1 MDVNVH
7 GEVKLRLELPD
18 ALMKLLERCVTP
30 EVKVSVPEQ
39 TATVKDAPAKKVQ
52 ANAVPDT
59 LPEPTVEVKP
69 VAPAKAEPV
78 QTGIAPVAAPQES
91 NLSCDDLRKH
101 IVEARKLA
109 RARGNDILSNP
120 ESKAKMSELGAAKMT
135 DSCDDLRKYIAETR
149 KLARA
154 HGNDI
159 LSNPEI
165 KAKMSELGAAKMTDL
180 TAAQIAEMF
189 AWVDEVSSNA

>member
-7 GEVKLRLELPD
+7 GEVKLKLELPD

-30 EVKVSVPEQ
+30 EVKVSTPVAAAPVAEPQ
-39 TATVKDAPAKKVQ
+39 AKPAKTAPA
-52 ANAVPDT
+52 NDVPDR
-59 LPEPTVEVKP
+59 LPEPTFEAKP
-69 VAPAKAEPV
+69 APTKPEPV

-101 IVEARKLA
+101 IAEA
-109 RARGNDILSNP
+109 
-120 ESKAKMSELGAAKMT
+120 
-135 DSCDDLRKYIAETR
+135 R

-165 KAKMSELGAAKMTDL
+165 KAKMESLGVAKMTDL
-180 TAAQIAEMF
+180 TGAQIAEMF
-189 AWVDEVSSNA
+189 AWVDEVASNA

>member
-7 GEVKLRLELPD
+7 GEVKLKLELPD

-30 EVKVSVPEQ
+30 EVKVS
-39 TATVKDAPAKKVQ
+39 APA
-52 ANAVPDT
+52 AAVPQAKPAKTTPANDVPDK
-59 LPEPTVEVKP
+59 LPEPTFEAKP
-69 VAPAKAEPV
+69 VPAKPEPV

-101 IVEARKLA
+101 IAEA
-109 RARGNDILSNP
+109 
-120 ESKAKMSELGAAKMT
+120 
-135 DSCDDLRKYIAETR
+135 R

-165 KAKMSELGAAKMTDL
+165 KAKMESLGAAKMTDL
-180 TAAQIAEMF
+180 TGAQIAEMF
-189 AWVDEVSSNA
+189 SWVDEVSSNA

>member
-7 GEVKLRLELPD
+7 GEVKLKLELPD

-30 EVKVSVPEQ
+30 EVKVSAP
-39 TATVKDAPAKKVQ
+39 AAPAKTTP

-59 LPEPTVEVKP
+59 LPEPTFEAKP
-69 VAPAKAEPV
+69 APAKPEPV

-101 IVEARKLA
+101 IAEA
-109 RARGNDILSNP
+109 
-120 ESKAKMSELGAAKMT
+120 
-135 DSCDDLRKYIAETR
+135 R

-165 KAKMSELGAAKMTDL
+165 KAKMESLGVAKMTEL
-180 TAAQIAEMF
+180 TGAQIAEMF

>member
-7 GEVKLRLELPD
+7 GEVKLKLELPD
-18 ALMKLLERCVTP
+18 ALMALLERCVTP
-30 EVKVSVPEQ
+30 EVKVSAPVAAAPAAVPVPEPQ
-39 TATVKDAPAKKVQ
+39 AKPANTTP
-52 ANAVPDT
+52 ASAVPDT

-69 VAPAKAEPV
+69 VAPAEAEPV

-101 IVEARKLA
+101 IAEA
-109 RARGNDILSNP
+109 
-120 ESKAKMSELGAAKMT
+120 
-135 DSCDDLRKYIAETR
+135 R

-165 KAKMSELGAAKMTDL
+165 KSKMESLGVAKMTEL
-180 TAAQIAEMF
+180 TGAQIAEMF

>member
-30 EVKVSVPEQ
+30 DVKVSVPEQ
-39 TATVKDAPAKKVQ
+39 AAPVKDEPAKKAP

-101 IVEARKLA
+101 IAEA
-109 RARGNDILSNP
+109 
-120 ESKAKMSELGAAKMT
+120 
-135 DSCDDLRKYIAETR
+135 R

-180 TAAQIAEMF
+180 TAAQVAEMF
-189 AWVDEVSSNA
+189 SWVDEVSSNA

>member
-7 GEVKLRLELPD
+7 GEVKLKLELPD
-18 ALMKLLERCVTP
+18 ALMKLLERCATP

-39 TATVKDAPAKKVQ
+39 TAVKDEPEKKVQ

-78 QTGIAPVAAPQES
+78 QTGIVPVAAPRES

-101 IVEARKLA
+101 IAEA
-109 RARGNDILSNP
+109 
-120 ESKAKMSELGAAKMT
+120 
-135 DSCDDLRKYIAETR
+135 R

-180 TAAQIAEMF
+180 TAAQVAEMF
-189 AWVDEVSSNA
+189 AWVDGVSSNA

>member
-30 EVKVSVPEQ
+30 DVKVSVPEQ
-39 TATVKDAPAKKVQ
+39 TAVKDVPVKKVQ

-101 IVEARKLA
+101 IAEA
-109 RARGNDILSNP
+109 
-120 ESKAKMSELGAAKMT
+120 
-135 DSCDDLRKYIAETR
+135 R

-180 TAAQIAEMF
+180 TAAQVAEMF
-189 AWVDEVSSNA
+189 SWVDEVASNA

>member
-7 GEVKLRLELPD
+7 GEVKLKLELPD

-39 TATVKDAPAKKVQ
+39 TAVKDEPVKKVQ

-101 IVEARKLA
+101 IAEA
-109 RARGNDILSNP
+109 
-120 ESKAKMSELGAAKMT
+120 
-135 DSCDDLRKYIAETR
+135 R

-180 TAAQIAEMF
+180 TAAQVAEMF

>member
-39 TATVKDAPAKKVQ
+39 TAVKDAPAKKVQ

-69 VAPAKAEPV
+69 VTPAKATPV

-101 IVEARKLA
+101 IAEA
-109 RARGNDILSNP
+109 
-120 ESKAKMSELGAAKMT
+120 
-135 DSCDDLRKYIAETR
+135 R

-165 KAKMSELGAAKMTDL
+165 
-180 TAAQIAEMF
+180 I
-189 AWVDEVSSNA
+189 

>member
-7 GEVKLRLELPD
+7 GEVKLKLELPD
-18 ALMKLLERCVTP
+18 ALMKLLERCVMP

-39 TATVKDAPAKKVQ
+39 AAPEQAAPVKDAPAKKAP

-69 VAPAKAEPV
+69 VTPAKATPV

-101 IVEARKLA
+101 IAEA
-109 RARGNDILSNP
+109 
-120 ESKAKMSELGAAKMT
+120 
-135 DSCDDLRKYIAETR
+135 R

-165 KAKMSELGAAKMTDL
+165 KAKMAELGAAKMTDL
-180 TAAQIAEMF
+180 TAAQVAEMF
-189 AWVDEVSSNA
+189 SNA

>member
-39 TATVKDAPAKKVQ
+39 TAVKDEPTKKVQ

-69 VAPAKAEPV
+69 VAPAKTEPV

-101 IVEARKLA
+101 IAEA
-109 RARGNDILSNP
+109 
-120 ESKAKMSELGAAKMT
+120 
-135 DSCDDLRKYIAETR
+135 R

-180 TAAQIAEMF
+180 TTAQIAEMF

>member
-7 GEVKLRLELPD
+7 GEVKLKLELPD

-30 EVKVSVPEQ
+30 EVKVS
-39 TATVKDAPAKKVQ
+39 APVAAAPVAAASAAEPLAETTP

-59 LPEPTVEVKP
+59 LPEPTFEAKP
-69 VAPAKAEPV
+69 APAKPEPV

-101 IVEARKLA
+101 IAEA
-109 RARGNDILSNP
+109 
-120 ESKAKMSELGAAKMT
+120 
-135 DSCDDLRKYIAETR
+135 R

-165 KAKMSELGAAKMTDL
+165 KSKMESLGVAKMTEL
-180 TAAQIAEMF
+180 TGAQIAEMF
-189 AWVDEVSSNA
+189 SWVDEVSSNA

>member
-7 GEVKLRLELPD
+7 GEIRVKLELPD
-18 ALMKLLERCVTP
+18 ALMALLERCVTP
-30 EVKVSVPEQ
+30 EVKVSVPA
-39 TATVKDAPAKKVQ
+39 TAPAAQQAAPAKTAP
-52 ANAVPDT
+52 ANDVPDT
-59 LPEPTVEVKP
+59 LPEPTFEAKP
-69 VAPAKAEPV
+69 APAKPEPV

-101 IVEARKLA
+101 IAEA
-109 RARGNDILSNP
+109 
-120 ESKAKMSELGAAKMT
+120 
-135 DSCDDLRKYIAETR
+135 R

-165 KAKMSELGAAKMTDL
+165 KAKMESLGVAKMTDL
-180 TAAQIAEMF
+180 TGAQIAEMF
-189 AWVDEVSSNA
+189 AWVDGVSSNA

>member
-7 GEVKLRLELPD
+7 GEVKLKLELPD
-18 ALMKLLERCVTP
+18 ALMKLLERCVMP
-30 EVKVSVPEQ
+30 EVRVSVPEQ
-39 TATVKDAPAKKVQ
+39 AAPAKDAP

-101 IVEARKLA
+101 IADA
-109 RARGNDILSNP
+109 
-120 ESKAKMSELGAAKMT
+120 
-135 DSCDDLRKYIAETR
+135 R

-180 TAAQIAEMF
+180 TAAQVAEMF
-189 AWVDEVSSNA
+189 SWVDEVSSNA

>member
-30 EVKVSVPEQ
+30 DVKVSVPEQ

-101 IVEARKLA
+101 IAEA
-109 RARGNDILSNP
+109 
-120 ESKAKMSELGAAKMT
+120 
-135 DSCDDLRKYIAETR
+135 R

-180 TAAQIAEMF
+180 TAAQVAEMF

>member
-7 GEVKLRLELPD
+7 GEVKLKLELPD

-30 EVKVSVPEQ
+30 EVKVSAPS
-39 TATVKDAPAKKVQ
+39 APAPQ
-52 ANAVPDT
+52 AKPANDVPDT

-69 VAPAKAEPV
+69 APAKPAPAKAEPV

-91 NLSCDDLRKH
+91 NLSCDDLRRH
-101 IVEARKLA
+101 
-109 RARGNDILSNP
+109 
-120 ESKAKMSELGAAKMT
+120 
-135 DSCDDLRKYIAETR
+135 IAEAR

-165 KAKMSELGAAKMTDL
+165 KSKMESLGAAKMTDL
-180 TAAQIAEMF
+180 TGAQIAEMF
-189 AWVDEVSSNA
+189 SWVDEVASNA

>member
-7 GEVKLRLELPD
+7 GEVRLKLELPD

-30 EVKVSVPEQ
+30 EVKVSAPV
-39 TATVKDAPAKKVQ
+39 AAAPAAVPAAVPVAEPQAKPAKTTP

-59 LPEPTVEVKP
+59 LPDPTFEAKP
-69 VAPAKAEPV
+69 AAEPV

-101 IVEARKLA
+101 IAEA
-109 RARGNDILSNP
+109 
-120 ESKAKMSELGAAKMT
+120 
-135 DSCDDLRKYIAETR
+135 R

-180 TAAQIAEMF
+180 TAAQVAEMF

>member
-39 TATVKDAPAKKVQ
+39 TAAVKDAPAKKVQ

-69 VAPAKAEPV
+69 V

-101 IVEARKLA
+101 IAEA
-109 RARGNDILSNP
+109 
-120 ESKAKMSELGAAKMT
+120 
-135 DSCDDLRKYIAETR
+135 R

-180 TAAQIAEMF
+180 TTAQIAEMF

>member
-7 GEVKLRLELPD
+7 GEVKLKLELPD

-30 EVKVSVPEQ
+30 AK
-39 TATVKDAPAKKVQ
+39 TTPA
-52 ANAVPDT
+52 NDVPDT

-69 VAPAKAEPV
+69 VTPAKPEPV

-91 NLSCDDLRKH
+91 NLSCDDLRRH
-101 IVEARKLA
+101 
-109 RARGNDILSNP
+109 
-120 ESKAKMSELGAAKMT
+120 
-135 DSCDDLRKYIAETR
+135 IAEAR

-165 KAKMSELGAAKMTDL
+165 KAKMKSLGVAKMTDL
-180 TAAQIAEMF
+180 TGAQIAEMF

>member
-7 GEVKLRLELPD
+7 GEVKLKLELPD

-30 EVKVSVPEQ
+30 EVKVSAP
-39 TATVKDAPAKKVQ
+39 ATVPAAVPATVSVAEPAKTTP

-59 LPEPTVEVKP
+59 LPEPTFE
-69 VAPAKAEPV
+69 AKPV

-101 IVEARKLA
+101 IAEA
-109 RARGNDILSNP
+109 
-120 ESKAKMSELGAAKMT
+120 
-135 DSCDDLRKYIAETR
+135 R

-165 KAKMSELGAAKMTDL
+165 KAKMESLGVAKMTDL
-180 TAAQIAEMF
+180 TGAQIAEMF
-189 AWVDEVSSNA
+189 AWVDEVASNA

>member
-7 GEVKLRLELPD
+7 GEVKLKLELPD
-18 ALMKLLERCVTP
+18 ALMKLLERCGTP
-30 EVKVSVPEQ
+30 EVKVSAPVAAAP
-39 TATVKDAPAKKVQ
+39 TAAPAAPAAPAKTTP

-59 LPEPTVEVKP
+59 LPEPTFEAKP
-69 VAPAKAEPV
+69 AAEPV

-101 IVEARKLA
+101 IAEA
-109 RARGNDILSNP
+109 
-120 ESKAKMSELGAAKMT
+120 
-135 DSCDDLRKYIAETR
+135 R

-165 KAKMSELGAAKMTDL
+165 KTKMESLGVAKMTDL
-180 TAAQIAEMF
+180 TGAQIAEMF

>member
-7 GEVKLRLELPD
+7 GEVKLKLELPD

-30 EVKVSVPEQ
+30 EVKVS
-39 TATVKDAPAKKVQ
+39 APAAAPAVVPQ
-52 ANAVPDT
+52 AKPAKTAPANDVPDT

-69 VAPAKAEPV
+69 VAPAKPEPV

-101 IVEARKLA
+101 IAEA
-109 RARGNDILSNP
+109 
-120 ESKAKMSELGAAKMT
+120 
-135 DSCDDLRKYIAETR
+135 R

-159 LSNPEI
+159 LSNPDI
-165 KAKMSELGAAKMTDL
+165 KAKMESLGAAKMTDL
-180 TAAQIAEMF
+180 TGAQIAEMF
-189 AWVDEVSSNA
+189 AWVDEVASNA

>member
-7 GEVKLRLELPD
+7 GEVKLKLELPD

-30 EVKVSVPEQ
+30 EVKVSEPV
-39 TATVKDAPAKKVQ
+39 AAAPAAEPQ
-52 ANAVPDT
+52 AKPAKTTPANDVPDK
-59 LPEPTVEVKP
+59 LPEPTFEAKP
-69 VAPAKAEPV
+69 APAKPEPV

-101 IVEARKLA
+101 IAEA
-109 RARGNDILSNP
+109 
-120 ESKAKMSELGAAKMT
+120 
-135 DSCDDLRKYIAETR
+135 R

-165 KAKMSELGAAKMTDL
+165 KAKMESLGAAKMADL
-180 TAAQIAEMF
+180 TGAQIAEMF